1 MSSSLRKVLVL
12 LDTIRVL
19 VLARFLKSRTVAHLC
34 RGRWILPYLWFP
46 CVHSVVS
53 FCFLLGYFKN
63 LGGNIYY
70 KKNMDFKFLYPHERF
85 KYFLWPFCNT
95 CERVCFHPWL
105 SVTEVNTHTH
115 KTDCVLI
122 PLPSPLSLSGWS
134 EPPLVM
140 NSSVPLVLLGRAQAI
155 STPHSFPWVLHHI
168 MSTGDSFCK

>member
-70 KKNMDFKFLYPHERF
+70 KKKTWISN
-85 KYFLWPFCNT
+85 FCTHMN
-95 CERVCFHPWL
+95 VLNIFYDLFAIPASLL
-105 SVTEVNTHTH
+105 SSLTQCHRSKHTHTQNRL
-115 KTDCVLI
+115 CVNSLALSSLLI
-122 PLPSPLSLSGWS
+122 WLIRASLGH
-134 EPPLVM
+134 E
-140 NSSVPLVLLGRAQAI
+140 
-155 STPHSFPWVLHHI
+155 
-168 MSTGDSFCK
+168 